1 MKTMVSADNIISVGG
16 GITGGFLTYLFGP
29 WSPAMR
35 VVLLL
40 MLADFL
46 SGLIIGITGRSPKS
60 QNGALSSRVCWIG
73 LMHKTGILL
82 AIFVAAQLEY
92 VTGVAGIRDGVVYA
106 FCISEA
112 ISILEN
118 SSTLVVKIPKH
129 LLRLVQKLD
138 DDIDEEEDK

>member
-1 MKTMVSADNIISVGG
+1 MKTMENADNIISVAGG
-16 GITGGFLTYLFGP
+16 VAGGFLTYLFGP

-40 MLADFL
+40 MLADFI

-60 QNGALSSRVCWIG
+60 QNGALSSRVCWTG
-73 LMHKTGILL
+73 LMHKAGILL
-82 AIFVAAQLEY
+82 AIFAAAQLEY
-92 VTGVAGIRDGVVYA
+92 VTGVSGIRDGVVYA

-118 SSTLVVKIPKH
+118 SSTLGVKLPKP
-129 LLRLVQKLD
+129 LLKLVQKLD
-138 DDIDEEEDK
+138 DEINEEENK